1 MIQSAFRTFIKT
13 FPVQLL
19 LAHLKRNHFLI
30 LIWIFLISVT
40 TGYSGSRYGVPL
52 LFLDPEY
59 FGKVNF
65 LSFYIIGISLG
76 GLFIV
81 WNISSYILNA
91 HRYSFL
97 ATVSRPFGTYCLN
110 NALLPFIFLL
120 TYSFEIIGFQSS
132 YGLLSLSA
140 ISTLISG
147 LYLGL
152 ISIILVAMLYF
163 FRTNKDIFQIIG
175 IIKKKQE
182 KIKQINPDEPTHDEV
197 TAHHPVTTSYY
208 LNNKLRWKHARSADH
223 YPESIIR
230 SVYRQHHAN
239 ALFIEI
245 TAVVI
250 VVMLGLLME
259 HPIFRIPAG
268 ASIALLITILTA
280 LISAYYYWMGAWKL
294 FFLVIIF
301 TIANLFMKSNMLS
314 YENKIIGVN
323 YNETRSYSIETLK
336 TLSDSSH
343 TNADIANG
351 LAMLENWKMKFPTKA
366 QKPKLVVINCS
377 GGGLRAMAFALQVFQ
392 QADSLTENRLMEH
405 TPIITGASG
414 GMLAAAYYRELYMQY
429 KNGAAI
435 NLYDEKYVDNIST
448 DLLNGLGFTL
458 VVNDL
463 FYPLQKFTVANT
475 THRKDRGYM
484 FEKLL
489 NENTNKAFDK
499 PLNSYAAAEF
509 NMEIPM
515 MIFTP
520 TIINDDRKLYIAT
533 QPVSYLASPVNR
545 GSHFSLPE
553 IDGIDAHHLLG
564 ADAGNMQFSSILRM
578 NCTFPYILPMVH
590 LPTNPD
596 IQVMDAGVRDNYGIQ
611 TSTQFI
617 ATFSDWINNNTSG
630 VIVVNIRAIEQ
641 ELGIKTGMSSGIL
654 QKFTSPV
661 ENLYSNWV
669 EIQDYQND
677 QLLNYLDKILNG
689 NMEVITFEYQPS
701 ENNQRASLSF
711 HLTSLE
717 KRDIKMAVT
726 NVYNQQAYEKLVEE
740 LTHIKQRK

>member
-1 MIQSAFRTFIKT
+1 MIQSAFQTFIKT

-19 LAHLKRNHFLI
+19 AAHLKRKHFLI
-30 LIWIFLISVT
+30 LIWIFLICIT
-40 TGYSGSRYGVPL
+40 AGFLGSRYGVPL

-97 ATVSRPFGTYCLN
+97 ATLSKPFGTYCLN
-110 NALLPFIFLL
+110 NALLPFIFIL
-120 TYSFEIIGFQSS
+120 TYTFEIIGFQSS
-132 YGLLSLSA
+132 YGLLSLGA
-140 ISTLISG
+140 ISSLILG

-152 ISIILVAMLYF
+152 LSIVLVAMLYF

-175 IIKKKQE
+175 VIKKKQE

-197 TAHHPVTTSYY
+197 TAHHPVNTSYY
-208 LNNKLRWKHARSADH
+208 LNNRLRWKHARSANH

-245 TAVVI
+245 TAVAI
-250 VVMLGLLME
+250 IVMLGLLME

-268 ASIALLITILTA
+268 ASISLLLTILVV
-280 LISAYYYWMGAWKL
+280 LIGAYYYWMGAWKL
-294 FFLVIIF
+294 FFLVILF
-301 TIANLFMKSNMLS
+301 TVANLFMQSNMLS
-314 YENKIIGVN
+314 YENKIFGVN
-323 YNETRSYSIETLK
+323 YNETRTYSIEILK
-336 TLSDSSH
+336 TLSDSSY
-343 TNADIANG
+343 TNADIANSI
-351 LAMLENWKMKFPTKA
+351 AMLENWKGKFP
-366 QKPKLVVINCS
+366 QSGHKPKLVVINCS
-377 GGGLRAMAFALQVFQ
+377 GGGLRAMSFAMQVFQ
-392 QADSLTENRLMEH
+392 QADSLTGNKLMEH

-429 KNGAAI
+429 KNGATI
-435 NLYDEKYVDNIST
+435 NLYDEQYVDDIST
-448 DLLNGLGFTL
+448 DLLNGLGFTM

-463 FYPLQKFTVANT
+463 FYPLQTFTLANT

-489 NENTNKAFDK
+489 NENTNAAFNK
-499 PLNSYAAAEF
+499 PLSSYAEAEF

-515 MIFTP
+515 MVFTP

-545 GSHFSLPE
+545 SSHFSLPE

-564 ADAGNMQFSSILRM
+564 EDAGNMQFSSVLRM

-596 IQVMDAGVRDNYGIQ
+596 VQVMDAGVRDNYGIQ

-617 ATFSDWINNNTSG
+617 ATFSDWINANTSG

-641 ELGIKTGMSSGIL
+641 ELGIKTDMSRGVL

-677 QLLNYLDKILNG
+677 QLLNYLDLILKG
-689 NMEVITFEYQPS
+689 NLEVITFEYQPS
-701 ENNQRASLSF
+701 ANNKRASLSF

-717 KRDIKMAVT
+717 KRDINSAV
-726 NVYNQQAYEKLVEE
+726 NNIYNQEAYNTLVS
-740 LTHIKQRK
+740 LLDSK